1 MTGMGEYMSGM
12 MGVVES
18 GAGAMMRACEEA
30 NVRRR
35 RRRRR
40 RRGAVWDSM
49 TVMQP

>member
-12 MGVVES
+12 KGMVES

-40 RRGAVWDSM
+40 RGAVGDSM